1 MSSESYK
8 SVSLI
13 CLWLAFTLTH
23 LISGANRHFVL
34 SFPASAVAS
43 CELGSRFIS
52 LSLWD
57 ILRMA
62 NMPFIDQSSWRS
74 ATGLVVAPPPTPAH
88 CLIGTRAPGSPVSS
102 DPDCGLV
109 ACLISFISVCLYLN
123 VWIPHKLSCY
133 CSALYILYTIVHC
146 CKSMISTIT
155 QQDHTFSCMFMS
167 VWLICKLHKICF

>member
-1 MSSESYK
+1 MSAENNK
-8 SVSLI
+8 SVSLT
-13 CLWLAFTLTH
+13 CLWLAFALSH

-74 ATGLVVAPPPTPAH
+74 ATGLVVAPPPTPAR
-88 CLIGTRAPGSPVSS
+88 CLMGTRAPGSPVSS
-102 DPDCGLV
+102 NPDCGLV
-109 ACLISFISVCLYLN
+109 ACLISFISDIQNDACLSVSKCLN
-123 VWIPHKLSCY
+123 PTQAEL
-133 CSALYILYTIVHC
+133 LLL
-146 CKSMISTIT
+146 STIYIKYNR
-155 QQDHTFSCMFMS
+155 S
-167 VWLICKLHKICF
+167 LL